1 MEPERTQHTLKDSY
15 SYCFPIPMSVLL
27 QQIES
32 EGEEDPET
40 ILDGMPIPKEL
51 CSVRLWEVETN
62 QSLLQASAHIDNMRA
77 LHFLPCSDKLGSL
90 ASTPDNILAHHY
102 HAASQSS
109 AGIFYWMRS
118 RDSAKLSG
126 EVLHGGR

>member
-1 MEPERTQHTLKDSY
+1 
-15 SYCFPIPMSVLL
+15 MSVLL

-77 LHFLPCSDKLGSL
+77 LHFLSCSDKLGSL
-90 ASTPDNILAHHY
+90 TSTPDNILAHHY

-109 AGIFYWMRS
+109 AGIFIGCVAETVRS
-118 RDSAKLSG
+118 FLAKCYMAADNELDVS
-126 EVLHGGR
+126 